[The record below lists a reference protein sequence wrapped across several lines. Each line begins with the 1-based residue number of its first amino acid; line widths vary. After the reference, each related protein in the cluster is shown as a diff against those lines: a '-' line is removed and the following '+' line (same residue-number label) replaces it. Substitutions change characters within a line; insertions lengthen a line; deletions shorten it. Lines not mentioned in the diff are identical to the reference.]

1 MKIFKTNNLNYYLYS
16 LGFKQ
21 EEENWTNGDY
31 FTFLDRVI
39 GNGYVYEVKIYIP
52 ASDDIAEDGNHVSW
66 IEAGNSDDVTP
77 RYFLGIED
85 LDDKKSAIRN
95 EEAKLL
101 ALGVPFAKSY
111 KFDEDWKKEKN
122 EENRKEWEGRK

>member
-1 MKIFKTNNLNYYLYS
+1 MKIFKTESLNYYLYS

-31 FTFLDRVI
+31 ITYLDKVI

-52 ASDDIAEDGNHVSW
+52 YGEDIAEDGNHVSW

-77 RYFLGIED
+77 DYFLSTED
-85 LDDKKSAIRN
+85 LEDKMTAIRN

-101 ALGVPFAKSY
+101 ALGVPFAKEY

-122 EENRKEWEGRK
+122 GENRKEWA